1 MPDGAVR
8 VTLPPVQ
15 KESGPDAVM
24 TGVAA
29 LLTVTTVGADVP
41 LQPSGAVTVTVYEP
55 AVVTTMD
62 GEVAPLDH
70 KYDVMPASAVSVT
83 LPPEQKVVGP
93 AGVIEA
99 AGGVLT
105 LTTVGAD
112 VAVQPASVTL
122 TVSVSVAEITTDC
135 VVAPFD
141 HSQEVPLIAVS
152 VTLPPVQKV
161 VGPEATT
168 VGSGGAV
175 TVTAIGVE
183 VALQPLESV
192 MVTV

>member
-1 MPDGAVR
+1 MPDGAER
-8 VTLPPVQ
+8 LTFPPVQ
-15 KESGPDAVM
+15 KEVGPEGVM

-29 LLTVTTVGADVP
+29 VLTVTTVGADVP
-41 LQPSGAVTVTVYEP
+41 LHPSGAVTVTVYEP

-70 KYDVMPASAVSVT
+70 KYELMPAFAVRVT
-83 LPPEQKVVGP
+83 LPPSKNVVEP
-93 AGVIEA
+93 VGVIVA
-99 AGGVLT
+99 AGAVLT
-105 LTTVGAD
+105 VTTIGAE
-112 VAVQPASVTL
+112 VAVQPASVTS

-141 HSQEVPLIAVS
+141 QSQEVPYSAVR

-168 VGSGGAV
+168 VG
-175 TVTAIGVE
+175 
-183 VALQPLESV
+183 
-192 MVTV
+192 